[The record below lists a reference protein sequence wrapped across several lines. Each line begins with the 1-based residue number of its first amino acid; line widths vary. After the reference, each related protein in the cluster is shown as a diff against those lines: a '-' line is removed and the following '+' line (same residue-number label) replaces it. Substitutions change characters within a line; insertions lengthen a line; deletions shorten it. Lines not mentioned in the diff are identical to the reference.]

1 MNIQEAERL
10 HTELLQSLP
19 GPAGDAASAL
29 SAVIRLHA
37 PTAYPT
43 MPFLVECRG
52 CDMGPH
58 PEGPADWPCST
69 IAEVNSYAHV
79 DGLPTA

>member
-1 MNIQEAERL
+1 MMNIDEAEAL
-10 HTELLQSLP
+10 HVELLQSLP
-19 GPAGDAASAL
+19 GTGDATSAL
-29 SAVIRLHA
+29 SDVVRLHR

-69 IAEVNSYAHV
+69 IETINAYAHV
-79 DGLPTA
+79 AGLPTY